1 MINSNIHVE
10 VSRFCVHI
18 EDSYTV
24 NDRSCIRY
32 IINDLKNTF
41 SVPILTNRSTYSL
54 ASEWI
59 AHNNL
64 YKLHIARSHTKDVD
78 LEWPQKWYYS
88 LAWFLLGLIKL

>member
-1 MINSNIHVE
+1 MRLDIRVE

-24 NDRSCIRY
+24 DSRSVMRDVIK
-32 IINDLKNTF
+32 DLKNTF
-41 SVPILTNRSTYSL
+41 SVPVLTNRSTCSMVF
-54 ASEWI
+54 EWV